1 MKLQIALDGDID
13 QGLAV
18 LQAVRPYVDI
28 AEIGTP
34 LIFREGLGA
43 ARRLREAFP
52 DLALL
57 ADLKIMDGG
66 EIEAA
71 LAFEAGCDLVTALG
85 VTQDA
90 TLCGALNAAQRFGKQ
105 VMVDMMQVADPVQRA
120 RALLAMGCHYLC
132 VHTAYD
138 LKESGGS
145 PLAAL
150 EALRRALPTARL
162 AVAGGIGLDTIEAVA
177 ALKPEIVVV
186 GSAITGASDPAGA
199 AQAIRER
206 MGA

>member
-57 ADLKIMDGG
+57 ADLKRRR
-66 EIEAA
+66 
-71 LAFEAGCDLVTALG
+71 L
-85 VTQDA
+85 
-90 TLCGALNAAQRFGKQ
+90 
-105 VMVDMMQVADPVQRA
+105 P
-120 RALLAMGCHYLC
+120 
-132 VHTAYD
+132 
-138 LKESGGS
+138 
-145 PLAAL
+145 
-150 EALRRALPTARL
+150 LRRA
-162 AVAGGIGLDTIEAVA
+162 
-177 ALKPEIVVV
+177 
-186 GSAITGASDPAGA
+186 AIW
-199 AQAIRER
+199 
-206 MGA
+206 